1 MYRPLSPN
9 EYAVVSKVIYQERG
23 LDGGLAESMFM
34 AYKARAMALD
44 EPEFTI
50 FQESEVE
57 RKGRLAEKQREKVLD
72 LNAGAELGPMEFLQK
87 LESFSEKEKPNQDP
101 KNCYEWFYGDEAALD
116 IRHKRLR
123 VKFFNSPKYRKQVL
137 RSYLE
142 DGVIQ
147 ESQLGDVRLIGELIG
162 EFHRKYPGTRQG
174 IISYYE
180 ILFGDP
186 SGFSY
191 RCAMERE
198 AFYNV
203 PEFRTDLLRRLNL
216 NEGLS
221 NEEVR
226 EALKKY
232 AIEHGTVTLD
242 QVRKWEIPL
251 CDNT

>member
-9 EYAVVSKVIYQERG
+9 EYAIVSKVIYQERG
-23 LDGGLAESMFM
+23 LNGGLAESMFM
-34 AYKARAMALD
+34 AYTAKAMALD

-50 FQESEVE
+50 FQESEIE
-57 RKGRLAEKQREKVLD
+57 RKARLAEKQREKVVD

-87 LESFSEKEKPNQDP
+87 LESFSEHEKPNKDP
-101 KNCYEWFYGDEAALD
+101 KNCYEWFYGDEAALS

-147 ESQLGDVRLIGELIG
+147 ESQLGDTRLIGELIG

-174 IISYYE
+174 IISSYE
-180 ILFGDP
+180 IYFGDP

-191 RCAMERE
+191 RTAQERQ
-198 AFYNV
+198 AFHED
-203 PEFRTDLLRRLNL
+203 PEYRREFLKLRKLPEQWGIEEIKIYLKNDALRTGSVTT
-216 NEGLS
+216 EQ
-221 NEEVR
+221 
-226 EALKKY
+226 
-232 AIEHGTVTLD
+232 IEQWAGKRD
-242 QVRKWEIPL
+242 
-251 CDNT
+251 